1 MAGAR
6 LKKEAFYCRALSG
19 ESSYNISVNSDM
31 TLSCNCTDFDRSAV
45 LGDLSRDSLPDILHG
60 PTAQRF
66 RNQLAKGVLPLARCP
81 GCCDLR
87 RVSREQ
93 AEHHRIH
100 FEMPRK
106 GIMIENTIR
115 CNLRCIGCYQNVT
128 ARERDKKSLTLEDLK
143 MLSRMVREHR
153 IERVSYFKLGEPFLS
168 PTLHEELAILR
179 AGNPQLT
186 ISMASNGMLI
196 NSDRQREAAMLLD
209 ELVVSLDGMDQATV
223 SRYQKG
229 SDFDRVYQN
238 LCDLIACRNLRGKTT
253 PVIEWKYVLFNW
265 NDRSQMIYRAIELAR
280 DAQVDILSFC
290 PTRTP
295 LHGISWRYYLGR
307 FFSTIGQPS
316 WKGREIRFD
325 PAKQPAALLQN

>member
-1 MAGAR
+1 M
-6 LKKEAFYCRALSG
+6 
-19 ESSYNISVNSDM
+19 N
-31 TLSCNCTDFDRSAV
+31 
-45 LGDLSRDSLPDILHG
+45 G

-93 AEHHRIH
+93 AEHQRTH

-115 CNLRCIGCYQNVT
+115 CNLRCIGCCQNVT
-128 ARERDKKSLTLEDLK
+128 ARERGKKSLTLEDLK

-168 PTLHEELAILR
+168 PTLGEELAILR
-179 AGNPQLT
+179 ADNPQLT
-186 ISMASNGMLI
+186 ISIASNGMLI
-196 NSDRQREAAMLLD
+196 NGARQREAAMQLD

-223 SRYQKG
+223 SCYQKG

-238 LCDLIACRNLRGKTT
+238 LCDLIAYRNLLGKTT
-253 PVIEWKYVLFNW
+253 PVVEWKYVLFNW
-265 NDRSQMIYRAIELAR
+265 NDRSHMIQRAIELAHA
-280 DAQVDILSFC
+280 AQVDVLSFW

-295 LHGISWRYYLGR
+295 LHGMSWRYYLGR
-307 FFSTIGQPS
+307 YFSTIGQPS
-316 WKGREIRFD
+316 WKGREIRFSSV
-325 PAKQPAALLQN
+325 KQPASILQN